1 MMDIFQCNSDNS
13 PPPLKKLYKMLLGIQ
28 FITVL
33 VIKVTVS
40 TTRKFTIHSWPEIRS
55 SKLKLSNRKV
65 ESRIYD

>member
-1 MMDIFQCNSDNS
+1 M
-13 PPPLKKLYKMLLGIQ
+13 LGIQ

-65 ESRIYD
+65 ESRIYDWIECIKSREVDVIEN